1 MSSRNAFYLPG
12 TGDVG
17 EGTTRFETVDTFNEN
32 RCEPFGI
39 HMVATGHCNTDQGE
53 FRHWSAQ
60 RDNFRFLISPFS
72 GVFFSLVQIHRYFE
86 TLPEEKVPK
95 IDSIGERY
103 REKQIA
109 YQLPKQDLALSYC
122 KHIEPQHNASYED
135 FVTARNELALDIG
148 YVTDATVTT
157 NCVECDGKIQSSDMA
172 VIAPKFRDEVSLFVL
187 IKILH
192 TIQFARNRT
201 SFAIFSCVFPL
212 FPFPFPFSDNSLNQ
226 MLWHPNCFT
235 CTTCEE
241 LLVDLT
247 YCVHDDKIYCERH
260 YAEVLKPR
268 CNACDEVSHSIP
280 FQSTIHTYSLLC
292 ISCIEMQAIET
303 SIWN

>member
-1 MSSRNAFYLPG
+1 M
-12 TGDVG
+12 
-17 EGTTRFETVDTFNEN
+17 
-32 RCEPFGI
+32 
-39 HMVATGHCNTDQGE
+39 
-53 FRHWSAQ
+53 
-60 RDNFRFLISPFS
+60 
-72 GVFFSLVQIHRYFE
+72 
-86 TLPEEKVPK
+86 PK

-192 TIQFARNRT
+192 TIQFALNRNGIHIILMRFLPL
-201 SFAIFSCVFPL
+201 SFRF
-212 FPFPFPFSDNSLNQ
+212 
-226 MLWHPNCFT
+226 
-235 CTTCEE
+235 
-241 LLVDLT
+241 
-247 YCVHDDKIYCERH
+247 
-260 YAEVLKPR
+260 
-268 CNACDEVSHSIP
+268 HSRPIR
-280 FQSTIHTYSLLC
+280 
-292 ISCIEMQAIET
+292 
-303 SIWN
+303 